1 MLISELKNKIVT
13 GDLDNFYI
21 FTGPEEGIMQ
31 LYIKQIAKK
40 LGLTIK
46 WVDSVQEVCKLV
58 NLKSLVKT
66 RYLYLIRLDNG
77 FKSQENLWEKAK
89 QFVGNFVILIQPE
102 IDKRSKKFV
111 DFFEDRIIK
120 FEKLAPEMLQAY
132 GKKVCS
138 SLSVA
143 YIDDLIEWCGHSYS
157 RLMSELDKVK
167 TLSIALDI
175 TQDEAF
181 DLLVSENGIYKEKQF
196 DVFEYTNQILS
207 RNAHKCYSDFEFVK
221 AQQQEI
227 LIVGLLGASFKNL
240 VLLKNDGGGKG
251 VCDRTGLTSWQIKCA
266 IDFDKYF
273 NIDECERNLLLL
285 QDTEVKIKTGVLTPD
300 IALNYILAEIL

>member
-66 RYLYLIRLDNG
+66 RYLYLIRLDNS

-111 DFFEDRIIK
+111 DFFEKETIK

-132 GKKVCS
+132 GKKVCP
-138 SLSVA
+138 SLSIGN
-143 YIDDLIEWCGHSYS
+143 IDNLVEWCGHSYS

-167 TLSIALDI
+167 TLSIALKI

-181 DLLVSENGIYKEKQF
+181 DLLVGENGIYKEKQF

-207 RNAHKCYSDFEFVK
+207 RNAYKCYSDFEFVK

-227 LIVGLLGASFKNL
+227 LIVGLLGASFKNM

>member
-66 RYLYLIRLDNG
+66 RYLYLIRLDNS

-102 IDKRSKKFV
+102 IDKRSKKFA
-111 DFFEDRIIK
+111 DFFENETIK

-132 GKKVCS
+132 GKKVCP
-138 SLSVA
+138 SLSIGN
-143 YIDDLIEWCGHSYS
+143 IDNLVEWCGHSYS

-167 TLSIALDI
+167 TLSIALKI

-181 DLLVSENGIYKEKQF
+181 DLLVGENGIYKEKQF

-207 RNAHKCYSDFEFVK
+207 RNAYKCYSDFEFVK

-227 LIVGLLGASFKNL
+227 LIVGLLGASFKNM

-251 VCDRTGLTSWQIKCA
+251 VCDRTGLTSWQVKCA